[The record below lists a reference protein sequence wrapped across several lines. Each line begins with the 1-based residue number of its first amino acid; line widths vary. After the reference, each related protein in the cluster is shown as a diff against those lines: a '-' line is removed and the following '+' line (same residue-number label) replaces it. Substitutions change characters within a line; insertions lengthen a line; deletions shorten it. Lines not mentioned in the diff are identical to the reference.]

1 MEKNENKNFDIE
13 QFKRSDGSYH
23 LENEDFSEDEL
34 KSLFKAITC
43 DDFCDDLVIVQ
54 VPDTTTP
61 ETTVDN

>member
-1 MEKNENKNFDIE
+1 MGKNKNKNFENFDIE
-13 QFKRSDGSYH
+13 QFKCSDGSYH

-34 KSLFKAITC
+34 KSLFKAIT
-43 DDFCDDLVIVQ
+43 DNDLVIVQ